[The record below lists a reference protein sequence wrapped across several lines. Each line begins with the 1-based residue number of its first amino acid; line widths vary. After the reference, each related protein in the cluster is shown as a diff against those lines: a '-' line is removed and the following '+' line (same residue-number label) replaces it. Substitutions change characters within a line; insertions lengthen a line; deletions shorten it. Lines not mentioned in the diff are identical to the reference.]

1 MCLYFFYIYIFF
13 YFFILFYCSIFHSTL
28 QCPQSMSDTCV
39 KCHWCCPPCQAM
51 AHSALPAGKRSI
63 ESKVS
68 ECYHS
73 PSRLKLKL
81 QIFIFLLKRQL
92 PCRAFL
98 KGKQF
103 PSLLQS
109 ITSICITCLS
119 RNSPPTSAVWPNRPT
134 ARKTLVGSNC
144 WAHHDIIIIKIII
157 VINTTRK
164 KHFFKLLRSLNLPQL
179 QRSSSS

>member
-1 MCLYFFYIYIFF
+1 
-13 YFFILFYCSIFHSTL
+13 
-28 QCPQSMSDTCV
+28 MSPVHEWYLCKVPLMLPTVPSNGSFSSACR
-39 KCHWCCPPCQAM
+39 KTFNWIQGFWMLPFPFPPKA
-51 AHSALPAGKRSI
+51 
-63 ESKVS
+63 
-68 ECYHS
+68 
-73 PSRLKLKL
+73 KL